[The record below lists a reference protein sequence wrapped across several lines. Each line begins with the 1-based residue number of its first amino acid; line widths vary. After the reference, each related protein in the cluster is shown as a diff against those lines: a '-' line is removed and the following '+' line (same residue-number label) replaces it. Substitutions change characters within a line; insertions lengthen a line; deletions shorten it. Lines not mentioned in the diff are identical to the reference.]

1 MTYMKYD
8 LTEEEVEK
16 LRQLVI
22 NNAMQRFNW
31 SREECEE
38 LFGKDKSTFLNRVNL
53 IDNKEEED

>member
-1 MTYMKYD
+1 MKYD

-31 SREECEE
+31 SRERCEE
-38 LFGKDKSTFLNRVNL
+38 LFGKDKSTFLSRVNL
-53 IDNKEEED
+53 ISKEED